1 MNKKEHLKKALEDIR
16 KNDFPEIPNQL
27 VDEII
32 RIQSSVDN
40 FAKKQQSMAKII
52 IEYYNKQQDYA

>member
-16 KNDFPEIPNQL
+16 KNDFPEVPNEL

-32 RIQSSVDN
+32 RIQSSADN
-40 FAKKQQSMAKII
+40 VVKKQQSIKKII
-52 IEYYNKQQDYA
+52 IEYHNKQQDYA